1 MKIVNIDEESLHIFW
16 TTWGISMTFS
26 GKEKMWLMTVLK
38 VIKNAGR
45 HALSRRYIF
54 EKTKGMGGQI
64 DPSLQVFF

>member
-1 MKIVNIDEESLHIFW
+1 
-16 TTWGISMTFS
+16 
-26 GKEKMWLMTVLK
+26 MTVLK

-64 DPSLQVFF
+64 DPSLQVFFLGLISPQSANISYWLAAIKYT

>member
-1 MKIVNIDEESLHIFW
+1 
-16 TTWGISMTFS
+16 MTYDS
-26 GKEKMWLMTVLK
+26 
-38 VIKNAGR
+38 IKSHKKAGR